1 MKTYRV
7 KYKEQIYELGIEL
20 ISETEAE
27 QLKVTESTQAKTQEI
42 SKQPSSNESEQLLA
56 PLPGKIFDVKVAN
69 GMKVKKGDLLLII
82 EAMKL
87 ENEILAPRDGVIK
100 RLNKNKGESVASGE
114 SLLEFAYGC

>member
-7 KYKEQIYELGIEL
+7 KYKENIYELGIEL
-20 ISETEAE
+20 ISETEAAE
-27 QLKVTESTQAKTQEI
+27 VKADQVTIPKTQEI
-42 SKQPSSNESEQLLA
+42 SNQPSSNESEQLLA
-56 PLPGKIFDVKVAN
+56 PLPGKIFDVKVSN
-69 GMKVKKGDLLLII
+69 GTKVKKGDLLLII

>member
-7 KYKEQIYELGIEL
+7 KYKENIYELGIEL
-20 ISETEAE
+20 ISETEAAE
-27 QLKVTESTQAKTQEI
+27 VKADQVTIPKTQEI

-56 PLPGKIFDVKVAN
+56 PLPGKIFDVKVSN
-69 GMKVKKGDLLLII
+69 GTKVKKGDLLLII

-100 RLNKNKGESVASGE
+100 KLNKNKGESVASGE

>member
-27 QLKVTESTQAKTQEI
+27 QVKVSESTQAKTQEI
-42 SKQPSSNESEQLLA
+42 GKQPSSNESEQLLA

>member
-7 KYKEQIYELGIEL
+7 KYKENIYELGIEL

-27 QLKVTESTQAKTQEI
+27 HVKVNESTQSKTQEI
-42 SKQPSSNESEQLLA
+42 SEQPSSNESEQLLA

-69 GMKVKKGDLLLII
+69 GTKVKKGDLLLII

>member
-7 KYKEQIYELGIEL
+7 KYKENIYELGIEL

-27 QLKVTESTQAKTQEI
+27 QVKVNESAKTETQTI
-42 SKQPSSNESEQLLA
+42 SKQPSSNESEPLLA
-56 PLPGKIFDVKVAN
+56 PLPGKIFDVKV
-69 GMKVKKGDLLLII
+69 GKGTKVKKGDLLMII

-87 ENEILAPRDGVIK
+87 ENEILAPRDGVILK
-100 RLNKNKGESVASGE
+100 LNKNKGESVASGE